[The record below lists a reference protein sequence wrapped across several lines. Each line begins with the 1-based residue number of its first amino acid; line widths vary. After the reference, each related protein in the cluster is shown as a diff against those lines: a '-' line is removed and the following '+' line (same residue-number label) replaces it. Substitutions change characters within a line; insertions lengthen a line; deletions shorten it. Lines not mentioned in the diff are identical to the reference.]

1 MLDAALDKCF
11 YNVYTALNTNLTF
24 YKLTSYSIFRLIMFD
39 LDPNPIVQLEP
50 QTSSNV
56 NIENPLTYSTS
67 KGRKK
72 IQKDNQKAH

>member
-1 MLDAALDKCF
+1 M
-11 YNVYTALNTNLTF
+11 Y
-24 YKLTSYSIFRLIMFD
+24 D

-67 KGRKK
+67 TGRKK
-72 IQKDNQKAH
+72 DSKGQSKSSLRQMSRG